1 METILLGVLQFSL
14 ARGLKP
20 TALTA
25 LVSSSGA
32 AKASGMWE
40 AHQVPNPT
48 CEGK

>member
-1 METILLGVLQFSL
+1 MGNKQLGVPQIFL

-25 LVSSSGA
+25 LVGSSGA
-32 AKASGMWE
+32 AKPSGMWE
-40 AHQVPNPT
+40 APQVPNPT

>member
-1 METILLGVLQFSL
+1 MENTQLGVPQLFL

-25 LVSSSGA
+25 LVGSSGA
-32 AKASGMWE
+32 AKPSGMWE
-40 AHQVPNPT
+40 APQVPNPT